1 MFIKGT
7 ASLISS
13 DPPCKDDNARFTTV
27 PLKALSDQVYRI
39 RYQCLKFQK
48 LIIFNCGFS
57 SKVTC
62 AFLLQENMRII
73 II

>member
-7 ASLISS
+7 ASLNSS

-48 LIIFNCGFS
+48 LIILI
-57 SKVTC
+57 VD
-62 AFLLQENMRII
+62 FLQK
-73 II
+73 